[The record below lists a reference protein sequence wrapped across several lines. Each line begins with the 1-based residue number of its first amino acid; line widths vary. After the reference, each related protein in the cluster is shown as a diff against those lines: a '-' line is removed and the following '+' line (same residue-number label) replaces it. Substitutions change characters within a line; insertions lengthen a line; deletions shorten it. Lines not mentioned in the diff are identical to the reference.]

1 MPGVIAISV
10 QDNPMRRLFAAMGP
24 QGRHACHHA
33 MAYALLVLCRKHLA
47 RAAASRHKTAARL
60 GAAPTGHLDEAARTM
75 LMEADVDHGAVAIRS
90 PGFARA
96 LGPLTIRARRA
107 KALTIPLDRAAHS
120 RRAAELKR
128 MGWSLFQ
135 APGPALRG
143 ILMGKGPSGD
153 VRALYALR
161 PSVTL
166 PHDPGLLPRFEEMAK
181 TTKEALANRL
191 QAALRR
197 TGRQG

>member
-24 QGRHACHHA
+24 QGRRACHHA

-75 LMEADVDHGAVAIRS
+75 LMEADADHGAVAIRS

-107 KALTIPLDRAAHS
+107 RALTIPLDRVAHGK
-120 RRAAELKR
+120 RAAELKR

-161 PSVTL
+161 PAVIL
-166 PHDPGLLPRFEEMAK
+166 PHDPGLLPRFEEMAQ
-181 TTKEALANRL
+181 TAKEALADRL